1 MRTSVRDAS
10 TASFHLAMLIGVALL
25 LAGAIVNA
33 VGIQNRAA
41 RPSEAESEHKEP
53 VSATPA

>member
-1 MRTSVRDAS
+1 
-10 TASFHLAMLIGVALL
+10 MLIGVALL

-41 RPSEAESEHKEP
+41 LPNEAESEQKES